1 MLGIRALSE
10 TQAAA
15 VAPDDWRTITLK
27 SLIRDGKAAEF
38 LTREYD
44 LTTVGDLHDME
55 RDGDPLN
62 DLGVDSKTREAIR
75 AAVLKLRA
83 DRGWGPDEGY
93 PAAWLE
99 PAQPEPESDLSLWYV
114 RPKGKQTAIYAIQAS
129 DRDQAEAYVR
139 SQHPTDAK
147 IEILDAGQAKAA
159 NLLIP
164 LDLWVRKIDPA
175 EPIDVCHRAPDP
187 DRDLE
192 AALRK
197 ALECDEPRRAA
208 EWTELVAHGATDP
221 DLRAKIVAAFGT
233 GDVICGHA
241 ETGPCTG
248 VTWSARGGARPAFW
262 LGWHRGHDAGPAP
275 NPTIQG
281 PALVARVRRLL
292 AIPTPRDV
300 AVVARGQKALR
311 RQVRAEGCKAAAALE
326 ATP

>member
-1 MLGIRALSE
+1 MKLVLL
-10 TQAAA
+10 
-15 VAPDDWRTITLK
+15 D
-27 SLIRDGKAAEF
+27 RDGVIN
-38 LTREYD
+38 RD
-44 LTTVGDLHDME
+44 L
-55 RDGDPLN
+55 PY
-62 DLGVDSKTREAIR
+62 GV
-75 AAVLKLRA
+75 
-83 DRGWGPDEGY
+83 
-93 PAAWLE
+93 LE
-99 PAQPEPESDLSLWYV
+99 PAEFEMLPGAAAAIARLTRAGFRIAICTNQSAIGKGLTTHANVHVIHGMLRDAVELEGGRIHAIYYAPEAPEEPSKRRKPAPGMLLDAL
-114 RPKGKQTAIYAIQAS
+114 RDFNATAIKTPFVG
-129 DRDQAEAYVR
+129 DM
-139 SQHPTDAK
+139 
-147 IEILDAGQAKAA
+147 
-159 NLLIP
+159 
-164 LDLWVRKIDPA
+164 
-175 EPIDVCHRAPDP
+175 